1 MDIYILFRAP
11 LSYQDRPHSYTKL
24 AVYKLTFQ
32 DEYIWLLW
40 NTLPARGNWFSTITL
55 NQFRHGRKIQEDKV
69 TDHFYLQFYGLKPK
83 KNPTS

>member
-1 MDIYILFRAP
+1 MDIYILYKSP
-11 LSYQDRPHSYTKL
+11 LQPTPSLLTRL

-69 TDHFYLQFYGLKPK
+69 TGHFYLQFYGLKLK
-83 KNPTS
+83 KNLTS